1 MRAFVLFVA
10 LLVGLMVG
18 SFVVGMDGPPV
29 KILPGSAPTC
39 PSPVPAGYPA
49 IGGGCP
55 GGATP

>member
-10 LLVGLMVG
+10 LLVGLVVG
-18 SFVVGMDGPPV
+18 SFVVGMDGPQAKV
-29 KILPGSAPTC
+29 LPGTEITC

-49 IGGGCP
+49 IGGGSP